1 MTIPPPLQT
10 KTMDVLVALSLFI
23 AAAALLAAA
32 GLRRVPEGSALT
44 VHRFGRYR
52 RTLGSGWRW
61 LCPGLER
68 AGALVELAG
77 HHLHVPSESARGEA
91 ELYYQI
97 LEPALAG
104 EALDRVDE
112 WVAAQTREAIV
123 QAGASAESFKQE
135 INRRVGR
142 LGLRVVRCALHS
154 A

>member
-1 MTIPPPLQT
+1 MTIPHPMAT
-10 KTMDVLVALSLFI
+10 TMDVLVAVSLFI

-68 AGALVELAG
+68 AGATVELAG
-77 HHLHVPSESARGEA
+77 HHLHVPTDSARGEA

-112 WVAAQTREAIV
+112 WVAAQTREAIA
-123 QAGASAESFKQE
+123 QAGASAEVFKQE

-142 LGLRVVRCALHS
+142 LGLRVVRCALHTV
-154 A
+154 